1 MILTYS
7 IFAASTNINQQE
19 MEKLN
24 ILVLAS
30 GYPTK
35 LLHTIT
41 ERGHEYRLAYP
52 KDFDLYLSDNEK
64 GYDRVYLNGKR
75 LAASNYDAVITRIG
89 EHRGFASAIIRQL
102 QHNLGLFCVQ
112 SGEAIETCAN
122 KFKAAQIISEKRLK
136 VPRQIY
142 SMAGRYP
149 AMYADKLGGLP
160 IILKELSGS
169 KGKGLII
176 MESPLQTNMTL
187 ESYYGSERRIIL
199 QEFLDNGGTDERHIV
214 CGGKVVNSMKRH
226 APDDDIRANLSLSG
240 SGEKIEPDDATK
252 KFVIDCCKAIPG
264 LNFAGVDIMKV
275 KQGDDETKYF
285 IEINSNPGEKIIDIT
300 GHNHYE
306 DLVEWVEKNYKRK
319 GGVNGNMGATNTTS
333 GAPQQVRTMHTNP
346 SAEKPKHV
354 MYEDM
359 INPQK
364 KSDTPQGLYVW
375 NPKLSAQENLRLE
388 EKHNF
393 KILNERHKPK

>member
-1 MILTYS
+1 
-7 IFAASTNINQQE
+7 

-24 ILVLAS
+24 ILVIAT
-30 GYPTK
+30 GHPTK

-41 ERGHEYRLAYP
+41 ERGHEYRLAHP
-52 KDFDLYLSDNEK
+52 EDFDLYLSDNEK
-64 GYDRVYLNGKR
+64 GYDRVFLNGSR
-75 LAASNYDAVITRIG
+75 LVASRFDAVITRIG
-89 EHRGFASAIIRQL
+89 EHRGYASTILRQL
-102 QHNLGLFCVQ
+102 QHNLNIFCVQ

-142 SMAGRYP
+142 SMTGRYP
-149 AMYADKLGGLP
+149 AMYAKRLGDLP
-160 IILKELSGS
+160 LILKELQGS
-169 KGKGLII
+169 KGKGLILL
-176 MESPLQTNMTL
+176 ESARQTNMTL
-187 ESYYGSERRIIL
+187 ESYYGSEKRIIL

-214 CGGKVVNSMKRH
+214 CGGKVVNSMRRH

-252 KFVIDCCKAIPG
+252 KFVIDCCNAIPG

-275 KQGDDETKYF
+275 KQGNDEIKYF
-285 IEINSNPGEKIIDIT
+285 IEINSNPGERCIEIC
-300 GHNHYE
+300 GHNHYL
-306 DLVEWVEKNYKRK
+306 DLLEFVEKNYKRK
-319 GGVNGNMGATNTTS
+319 GGVNGGMGATNTTS

-346 SAEKPKHV
+346 SAEKPKLV

-359 INPQK
+359 INPKK

-375 NPKLSAQENLRLE
+375 DPKLSAQENLSRE

-393 KILNERHKPK
+393 KILNERHKSK